1 MNDDARVDGRPGPV
15 RVLIVDDQ
23 LMIRLGLR
31 GILEASD
38 DVTVVGDVADGLL
51 AVERVRTETVDVV
64 LMDVRMPGIDGVE
77 ATRRIRAAGSEGSPG
92 RPSIIVLTTFDDDAT
107 VLEALRAGADGFL
120 SKGVGPTELVAGIV
134 DVARGGGVLSARA
147 TAALIRQVS
156 EATPP
161 VVDAGVAAL
170 FDRLTPRERDVV
182 VAAAAGKDN
191 ATIAAEMF
199 VSPFTVKTHVSRAM
213 TKVQARDRAQLVA
226 FAYQGG
232 LVP

>member
-1 MNDDARVDGRPGPV
+1 MNDDARVDRRPGPV

-38 DVTVVGDVADGLL
+38 EVTVVDDVADGLL
-51 AVERVRTETVDVV
+51 AVERVLTETVDVV

-77 ATRRIRAAGSEGSPG
+77 ATRRIRAAGSAGSPG

-120 SKGVGPTELVAGIV
+120 SKGVGPAELVAGIV

-161 VVDAGVAAL
+161 AVDTAVAAL

-213 TKVQARDRAQLVA
+213 TKLQARDRAQLVA
-226 FAYQGG
+226 FAYRGG